1 MNLKRILILSGLTIS
16 LTGMYAQSFTW
27 ISSTEGSVWKEA
39 EVKLQ
44 TKSNQTPVLK
54 AETNESIQTFKK
66 WGTCFNELGWDALN
80 MLSIDDQKV
89 VLNNIFAPDGEL
101 KFSMD
106 VFR

>member
-27 ISSTEGSVWKEA
+27 ISSTEGNVWKET

-54 AETNESIQTFKK
+54 ADT
-66 WGTCFNELGWDALN
+66 
-80 MLSIDDQKV
+80 DD
-89 VLNNIFAPDGEL
+89 P
-101 KFSMD
+101 
-106 VFR
+106 